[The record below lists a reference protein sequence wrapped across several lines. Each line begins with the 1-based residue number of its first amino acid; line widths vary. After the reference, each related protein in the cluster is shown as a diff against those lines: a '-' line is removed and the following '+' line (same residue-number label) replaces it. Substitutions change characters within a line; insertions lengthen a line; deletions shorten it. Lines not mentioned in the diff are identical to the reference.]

1 VDSHSNV
8 RVRVRVHVSGVFELE
23 AGELGLGLA
32 DFAVGVTAGD
42 GGLAW
47 RYLARGFGVFACI
60 MVGVEA
66 VFGGE
71 AAVARMEPP
80 VAGEEFDC

>member
-1 VDSHSNV
+1 
-8 RVRVRVHVSGVFELE
+8 LE